1 MIFDSDSSWDG
12 CKGTPQAE
20 RGRQT
25 AGSAFWEPEEG
36 EPLLCNPFSTT
47 PKQEA
52 RRCPF
57 WQPLSSGFWEAWFL
71 GSVSV
76 SEFTSTGLE
85 ERNQLMLA
93 AWTIRVCVGGRLQAT
108 WGTRVSLRLQPPPPA
123 PSWEGFLGHRPLQSN
138 ISGGCIKGIPPD
150 GGIPWG

>member
-1 MIFDSDSSWDG
+1 MAVRG
-12 CKGTPQAE
+12 HLRLKEAGKPQA
-20 RGRQT
+20 Q
-25 AGSAFWEPEEG
+25 AFWKPEER

-57 WQPLSSGFWEAWFL
+57 WQPLSSGLWEVWFV

-85 ERNQLMLA
+85 ERNQLVLA
-93 AWTIRVCVGGRLQAT
+93 AWAIRVCVGGRLQAT
-108 WGTRVSLRLQPPPPA
+108 WGTQVSLRLQPPPRPRLGGVPGSQTPA
-123 PSWEGFLGHRPLQSN
+123 TKHKWWLHKRYSPRWWHPMGLKSDCQG
-138 ISGGCIKGIPPD
+138 
-150 GGIPWG
+150 